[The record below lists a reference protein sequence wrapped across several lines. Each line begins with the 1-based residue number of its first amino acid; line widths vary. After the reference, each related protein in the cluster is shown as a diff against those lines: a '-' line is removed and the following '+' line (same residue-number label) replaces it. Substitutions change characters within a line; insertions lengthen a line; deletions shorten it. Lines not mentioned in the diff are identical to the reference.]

1 MIRGTS
7 TTDATLLIFQNERRE
22 VERADPFL
30 ADFGVKGAE
39 IRIPVPPPGH
49 PNEFDRAC
57 A

>member
-1 MIRGTS
+1 
-7 TTDATLLIFQNERRE
+7 
-22 VERADPFL
+22 
-30 ADFGVKGAE
+30 VKGAE